1 MDILKLSQEEV
12 ITKVKEMGIKELR
25 ALRKELGYSIPNL
38 ANLKKVELQ
47 DALIERILENLVQPE
62 VEEAPEVEEVIKS
75 LTPNEIKI
83 LNAMRNNEYSDALEF
98 STWSF
103 TAIENSGIE
112 AKRARGVISSLV
124 KKGLVVATG
133 SKEEEALSFTD
144 LGKELFTEANGESC
158 QWGGPKLLEEKPE
171 VVKTKKAT
179 KTTKEAPKNEDVV
192 ALKDIIERLVEDN
205 KIPVMNMKKVRR
217 ILRSTEEVQGTH
229 SKDGKFRWE
238 WPIDKKEEVEKSL
251 ETLLK
256 DK

>member
-12 ITKVKEMGIKELR
+12 ITKVKEMGIKDLR
-25 ALRKELGYSIPNL
+25 ALRKELNYSIPNL

-47 DALIERILENLVQPE
+47 EALIERILENLVQPE
-62 VEEAPEVEEVIKS
+62 VEEATPEVEEVIKS
-75 LTPNEIKI
+75 LTSKEIKI

-112 AKRARGVISSLV
+112 AKKARGVISSLV
-124 KKGLVVATG
+124 KKGLIVATG
-133 SKEEEALSFTD
+133 SKDEEALSFTD

-171 VVKTKKAT
+171 AKTKKAT
-179 KTTKEAPKNEDVV
+179 KKKEEASEEPVV
-192 ALKDIIERLVEDN
+192 VLKDIIERLVEDN
-205 KIPVMNMKKVRR
+205 RIPVMNMKKVRR

-238 WPIDKKEEVEKSL
+238 WPITKKEEIEKSL

>member
-12 ITKVKEMGIKELR
+12 ITKVKEMGIKDLR
-25 ALRKELGYSIPNL
+25 ALRKELNYSIPNL

-47 DALIERILENLVQPE
+47 EALIERILENLVQPE
-62 VEEAPEVEEVIKS
+62 VEEATPEVEEVIKS
-75 LTPNEIKI
+75 LTSKEIKI
-83 LNAMRNNEYSDALEF
+83 LNAMRNNEYSDALES

-112 AKRARGVISSLV
+112 AKKARGVISSLV
-124 KKGLVVATG
+124 KKGLIVATG

-171 VVKTKKAT
+171 AKKV
-179 KTTKEAPKNEDVV
+179 KTTKKKEEAQEEPVV
-192 ALKDIIERLVEDN
+192 VLKDIIERLVEDN
-205 KIPVMNMKKVRR
+205 RIPVMNMKKVRR

-238 WPIDKKEEVEKSL
+238 WPLDKKEEVEKSL